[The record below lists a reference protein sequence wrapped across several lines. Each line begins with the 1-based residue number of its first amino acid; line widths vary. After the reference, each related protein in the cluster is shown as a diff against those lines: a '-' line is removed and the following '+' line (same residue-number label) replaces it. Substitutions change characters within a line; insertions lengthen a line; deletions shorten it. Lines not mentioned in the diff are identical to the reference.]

1 MFKKV
6 VERVKA
12 TLSRDAKDFKKDEKA
27 QGMFIGIIM
36 MAGGL
41 IALVAIFSIAPLI
54 GHSIDA
60 AIDVP
65 TGSDWNTTENP
76 TIPQGIDLWKDNAP
90 LLALVVTVTILVMVI
105 GAIMSFGAIGGRRR

>member
-1 MFKKV
+1 MFKKIV
-6 VERVKA
+6 RA
-12 TLSRDAKDFKKDEKA
+12 SKDFKDDKRG
-27 QGMFIGIIM
+27 QGMFMGIIM

-65 TGSDWNTTENP
+65 DDSPWSDNTTV
-76 TIPQGIDLWKDNAP
+76 PQGIDLWKDNAP

-105 GAIMSFGAIGGRRR
+105 GAIMSFGAIGGRGRR

>member
-1 MFKKV
+1 MFKGV
-6 VERVKA
+6 VTKIKSI
-12 TLSRDAKDFKKDEKA
+12 LSREATRFKKDEKA
-27 QGMFIGIIM
+27 QGGMFMGIIM

-54 GHSIDA
+54 GHSIDQ

-65 TGSDWNTTENP
+65 TGSVWNATEDA

-105 GAIMSFGAIGGRRR
+105 GAIMSFGSIGRGR

>member
-1 MFKKV
+1 MFEKV
-6 VERVKA
+6 VEKVKSA
-12 TLSRDAKDFKKDEKA
+12 TKIFSKDTKA
-27 QGMFIGIIM
+27 QGMFLGIIM

-65 TGSDWNTTENP
+65 SGSDWNTTEHSE
-76 TIPQGIDLWKDNAP
+76 IPQGIDLWQDNAP

-105 GAIMSFGAIGGRRR
+105 GAIMSFGAIGGGRRR

>member
-1 MFKKV
+1 MFKEIV
-6 VERVKA
+6 SA
-12 TLSRDAKDFKKDEKA
+12 AKDFKDDKRG
-27 QGMFIGIIM
+27 QGMFMGIIM

-60 AIDVP
+60 AVDVP
-65 TGSDWNTTENP
+65 TNSSWNTTTNAD
-76 TIPQGIDLWKDNAP
+76 IPQGIDLWKDNAP

-105 GAIMSFGAIGGRRR
+105 GAIMSFGAIGGGRRR

>member
-1 MFKKV
+1 MFEKV
-6 VERVKA
+6 VEKVKSA
-12 TLSRDAKDFKKDEKA
+12 TKIFTKDTKG
-27 QGMFIGIIM
+27 QGMFLGIIM

-65 TGSDWNTTENP
+65 ANSSWNTTEHP
-76 TIPQGIDLWKDNAP
+76 EIPEGIDLWMDNAP

-105 GAIMSFGAIGGRRR
+105 GAIMSFGAIGGGRRR